1 MKITPLMLGLLA
13 AIAAG
18 SSAPAQAAAL
28 GAPGATEGTS
38 LVASQEKQTDDK
50 KKTDKESK
58 DTKKKDEKAEKV
70 TVWIL
75 DATGSG

>member
-50 KKTDKESK
+50 KKTDK